1 VIPLFRVQ
9 AMAIEVEAKMAVPD
23 HEPVRAALRRAGA
36 HGGGLTRETNLFFD
50 TPEQSLLKAGSGLR
64 LRTNRDAKSGAE
76 THVITHK
83 GPLRPGAAKSR
94 EETELTVTDAGDA
107 TRLLEQ
113 LGYRKTLSFQ
123 KRRETW
129 KLRDCK
135 VELDE
140 VPHLGRFVEVEGPD
154 EATVLKVR
162 EELGLA
168 DLPMIKAGYIS
179 LLTDYLKSRGDARA
193 EVNFPAG

>member
-1 VIPLFRVQ
+1 
-9 AMAIEVEAKMAVPD
+9 MAIEVEAKMAVQD
-23 HEPVRAALRRAGA
+23 HEPVRASLRRLGA
-36 HGGGLTRETNLFFD
+36 HGGELTLETNVFFD
-50 TPEQSLLKAGSGLR
+50 TPERSLLRAGSGLR
-64 LRTNRDAKSGAE
+64 LRTNRNAASGEE

-83 GPLRPGAAKSR
+83 GPLRAGLAKSR
-94 EETELTVTDAGDA
+94 EETELTVADAGDA

-140 VPHLGRFVEVEGPD
+140 LPLLGRFVEVEGPD
-154 EATVLKVR
+154 EATVMKLR
-162 EELGLA
+162 EELALA
-168 DLPMIKAGYIS
+168 DRPMIKAGYIS
-179 LLTDYLKSRGDARA
+179 LLMDYLKSRGDSRA
-193 EVNFPAG
+193 EVKFPAE